1 MKARTIGVLAREAEV
16 NVETIRFYER
26 EGLLKQPPL
35 PERGWRVYGDE
46 AVWTVKYIRLA
57 QKMGFSLGDVK
68 ELGRRLYGGG
78 NFCRDF
84 RKLLEEKL
92 VQTDAEIRRLT
103 DIKSEIERS
112 LASCLAKSG
121 LGECPIMKHFP
132 SSAAT
137 KKSSAHSRR

>member
-1 MKARTIGVLAREAEV
+1 MKARTIGVLAREAAV

-26 EGLLKQPPL
+26 EGLLQQPPL

-57 QKMGFSLGDVK
+57 QRMGFSLGDVK
-68 ELGRRLYGGG
+68 ALGKRLYAGG

-84 RKLLEEKL
+84 RGILEEKL
-92 VQTDAEIRRLT
+92 TETDREIARLT
-103 DIKSEIERS
+103 AVKSEVERA

-121 LGECPIMKHFP
+121 LGQCPIMKHFP
-132 SSAAT
+132 SRAAPTTSA
-137 KKSSAHSRR
+137 SRRRR

>member
-1 MKARTIGVLAREAEV
+1 MKARTIGVLAREAGV

-35 PERGWRVYGDE
+35 PQNGWRIYGDE

-57 QKMGFSLGDVK
+57 QRMGFSLSNVK

-84 RKLLEEKL
+84 RGTLEEKL
-92 VQTDAEIRRLT
+92 AETNAEIERLT
-103 DIKSEIERS
+103 ETKSEIERT
-112 LASCLAKSG
+112 LASCQAKSG

-132 SSAAT
+132 SRTTS
-137 KKSSAHSRR
+137 KKSAR

>member
-1 MKARTIGVLAREAEV
+1 MKARTIGVLAREAGV

-84 RKLLEEKL
+84 RSLLQEKL
-92 VQTDAEIRRLT
+92 AQTDAEIRKLT
-103 DIKSEIERS
+103 DIRAEIERS
-112 LASCLAKSG
+112 LASCRAKSG
-121 LGECPIMKHFP
+121 VGECPIMQHFP
-132 SSAAT
+132 SRAG
-137 KKSSAHSRR
+137 SSRAGRKRLL